1 MSWSQNPQHDP
12 QNSSGPSASDSSSIA
27 ANSNLQSLYYLLI
40 NNGKLQ
46 DLVNQQQMLDT
57 DGISTLTQQ
66 LQQRPQEEETQKQ
79 VEQQQ
84 HSELPPLGRINE
96 EQQQHQENQEAVEE
110 NELGSGSAQELRYK
124 KTMSA
129 LEKAGL
135 LDLTLK
141 ISELIKQNEALQ
153 KDIDTLE
160 HIVETTYMVVMENQ
174 P

>member
-1 MSWSQNPQHDP
+1 M
-12 QNSSGPSASDSSSIA
+12 
-27 ANSNLQSLYYLLI
+27 
-40 NNGKLQ
+40 
-46 DLVNQQQMLDT
+46 
-57 DGISTLTQQ
+57 
-66 LQQRPQEEETQKQ
+66 
-79 VEQQQ
+79 EQQQ
-84 HSELPPLGRINE
+84 HNQLPQLGRIGE
-96 EQQQHQENQEAVEE
+96 EQQQCQQHQEQQEDVEE
-110 NELGSGSAQELRYK
+110 SSLGNGSAQELRYR